1 MRLTLF
7 LIAILVNFLF
17 MMLTTLLPILIFQIS
32 NSVTKVGMVL
42 TIFMISLILIRIV
55 CMLKK
60 VKPIRAI
67 ISGTFLFLTG
77 FIIIKFYSTRIFW
90 YYFGSVFFGIAI
102 GLVPPAVLTL
112 LTASSQVSAKNLRI
126 YNSCV
131 AFASALAP
139 LTGEYIYNKFYNIIY
154 DIWIIGAL
162 ISLIASIILIK
173 MLNNNEDVVQ
183 EKLILKYDNPLKNGQ
198 HIGNFIILL
207 ISSIS
212 YGAIITYLPIYFDE
226 IKFSIGLYYLI
237 FWASYVIAQFINKY
251 IYSTLSEN
259 TMMALLLIGLCIGEL
274 IISLAAFKFMY
285 LLSALIYG
293 ISYGLMYNFFYT
305 KASFIKDDQSKNNVY
320 AVIGLM
326 SYIGVGLAPT
336 FLSPFLKMEIRMIFA
351 FSTIYIVTALFIHFL
366 LHLKNNKYV

>member
-1 MRLTLF
+1 M
-7 LIAILVNFLF
+7 
-17 MMLTTLLPILIFQIS
+17 
-32 NSVTKVGMVL
+32 
-42 TIFMISLILIRIV
+42 
-55 CMLKK
+55 
-60 VKPIRAI
+60 
-67 ISGTFLFLTG
+67 
-77 FIIIKFYSTRIFW
+77 
-90 YYFGSVFFGIAI
+90 
-102 GLVPPAVLTL
+102 LTL
-112 LTASSQVSAKNLRI
+112 LTASSKVSAKNLRI

-162 ISLIASIILIK
+162 ISLIASIILVK

-198 HIGNFIILL
+198 HIGNFAILL

-212 YGAIITYLPIYFDE
+212 YGAIVTYLPIYFNE
-226 IKFSIGLYYLI
+226 IKFSIGLYSLI

-251 IYSTLSEN
+251 IYRTLSEN
-259 TMMALLLIGLCIGEL
+259 TMIALLLICLCIGEL
-274 IISLAAFKFMY
+274 IISLAPFKFMY

>member
-1 MRLTLF
+1 MYLTLF

-32 NSVTKVGMVL
+32 NSVTKVGTVL

-55 CMLKK
+55 CMLRK

-77 FIIIKFYSTRIFW
+77 FIIIKFYYTQIFW
-90 YYFGSVFFGIAI
+90 YYIGSIFFGIAI

-112 LTASSQVSAKNLRI
+112 LTASSKVSAKNLRI

-162 ISLIASIILIK
+162 ISLIASIILVK

-198 HIGNFIILL
+198 HIGNFAILL

-212 YGAIITYLPIYFDE
+212 YGAIVTYLPIYFNE
-226 IKFSIGLYYLI
+226 IKFSIGLYSLI

-251 IYSTLSEN
+251 IYRTLSEN
-259 TMMALLLIGLCIGEL
+259 TMIALLLICLCIGEL
-274 IISLAAFKFMY
+274 IISLAPFKFMY